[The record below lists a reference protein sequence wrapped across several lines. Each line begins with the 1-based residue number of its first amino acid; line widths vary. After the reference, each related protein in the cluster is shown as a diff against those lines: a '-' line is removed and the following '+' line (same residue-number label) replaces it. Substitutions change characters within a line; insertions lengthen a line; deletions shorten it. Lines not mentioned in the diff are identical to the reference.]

1 MNKQRKKKTSR
12 CARILRSSQSRGETQ
27 SLRSGI
33 YPCPRGDYILQ
44 GLYGHEFIPR
54 SAISIFY
61 LANVSGCLANVLRH
75 PFRLVRHR
83 DRCKDLPMRIAL
95 HARDSVSSPHLVE
108 GRIVVTLYIHVCR
121 RFSSMSSVLATII
134 FNTSIFSRRKIHG
147 EK

>member
-1 MNKQRKKKTSR
+1 MQKFSFFFSFFKKKFQNKFQNLNKWINKEKETSR
-12 CARILRSSQSRGETQ
+12 CARMRNAILKSSQSRGETQ

-95 HARDSVSSPHLVE
+95 HARDSVSSPHL
-108 GRIVVTLYIHVCR
+108 GGSNR
-121 RFSSMSSVLATII
+121 RHFVYTRM
-134 FNTSIFSRRKIHG
+134 
-147 EK
+147 